1 MRRHSALVPLSHDHQ
16 RGLVVAR
23 RLARAGSGTE
33 CLRAADDFVRFVEE
47 EGSAHFREEEEI
59 VFPLLAAFLDQ
70 PSELVDRALVEHG
83 RLRAAAVRYGLG
95 REPVDGEAVAAVGR
109 LLEAHIR
116 CEERELF
123 PLVERT
129 VPDEVLSEI
138 GLAIRVPP
146 SGRAQVGDL
155 ADPAGVG
162 TRWAVASVDLNATV
176 VAWPPG
182 GGVASH
188 RNDER
193 DVLLVVIAGDGTVT
207 VDGRPI
213 DLQAQRGV
221 VVPKGTV
228 RAISAGSQGLRYL
241 SIHLRRT
248 GLTLMRPRS

>member
-23 RLARAGSGTE
+23 RMARAESETE
-33 CLRAADDFVRFVEE
+33 CSRVADDFVRFMVE
-47 EGSAHFREEEEI
+47 EGSAHFREEEEVI
-59 VFPLLAAFLDQ
+59 FPLLAAFLDQ

-155 ADPAGVG
+155 ADPAGRRNSVG
-162 TRWAVASVDLNATV
+162 GRQRRPECDGGCMAAGRW
-176 VAWPPG
+176 G
-182 GGVASH
+182 GFAPKRRARRAARRYRRRRH
-188 RNDER
+188 RH
-193 DVLLVVIAGDGTVT
+193 G
-207 VDGRPI
+207 
-213 DLQAQRGV
+213 
-221 VVPKGTV
+221 
-228 RAISAGSQGLRYL
+228 
-241 SIHLRRT
+241 
-248 GLTLMRPRS
+248 